1 MRVFRTRSLAVVLG
15 VLLLSSCGIKQDY
28 NFSLVC
34 KGKNDVMSKLKADPA
49 VSEIKEETRTYDF
62 ELRDLK
68 DYHCHTKRS
77 EKIACIRSVDDEE
90 MFHHESMIFT
100 RATMSVPHTS
110 STEKKKTGLVIEESF
125 EGQCVE
131 TDLPG

>member
-1 MRVFRTRSLAVVLG
+1 MLAV
-15 VLLLSSCGIKQDY
+15 LLASCGIKQDF

-34 KGKNDVMSKLKADPA
+34 KGKNDVMSKLKMDPA
-49 VSEIKEETRTYDF
+49 ESKVDEETRTYRF

-77 EKIACIRSVDDEE
+77 DKIACIRSIDDEYI
-90 MFHHESMIFT
+90 FRHESMIFT
-100 RATMSVPHTS
+100 RASMSVTHTV
-110 STEKKKTGLVIEESF
+110 STEKKKTGLVVEESF
-125 EGQCVE
+125 EGLCVE